1 MESSPAKFSP
11 CLTPQ
16 DKRRDHKRD
25 AATDPVSPRTVG
37 FMAADKRS
45 RGEKM
50 SFRGSRQHGIAYSE
64 ENSTVTQPNQN
75 LGLTLP
81 TKEDTISWGSAGTEG
96 HVSFLNFAFIAEE
109 LDFSLSSVSVPSPL
123 DHSPSIKGTGLNDP
137 PGERSDPNVP
147 PAPPVTAAT
156 ACSRIHHTRARGA
169 GVLYVS
175 AARSPSAR
183 HLTRDSLSKRRSERV
198 KPGSRVSAFAGRF
211 AALWGSLVGGKR
223 YSPTQSAASSRRRR
237 AERHNLSPRLRHV
250 KRINC

>member
-16 DKRRDHKRD
+16 DKYRGHKRD
-25 AATDPVSPRTVG
+25 AATDPVSPRAVG

-45 RGEKM
+45 RGVKV

-64 ENSTVTQPNQN
+64 ENSTVTPPDQH

-81 TKEDTISWGSAGTEG
+81 TKEDSISWGSAGTDG

-109 LDFSLSSVSVPSPL
+109 LDFSLSSVSVPLPL
-123 DHSPSIKGTGLNDP
+123 DHSSSVKGTRLNDP
-137 PGERSDPNVP
+137 PGERSAPNVP
-147 PAPPVTAAT
+147 LAPPVTAAT
-156 ACSRIHHTRARGA
+156 AYSKRHHTRAKGA

-183 HLTRDSLSKRRSERV
+183 HLPRDSLPKRGSGRV
-198 KPGSRVSAFAGRF
+198 RPGSRVSACAGRF
-211 AALWGSLVGGKR
+211 AALWGSLVGGKK
-223 YSPTQSAASSRRRR
+223 YSPTQSAASPRRR
-237 AERHNLSPRLRHV
+237 AEHHDLSPHLRHV
-250 KRINC
+250 RRTNC